1 MLHVALFEPEIA
13 PNTGSVARTCLAAG
27 ASLHL
32 IRPLGFRLS
41 DRKLARAG
49 MDYWDRVDPTVHASY
64 EAFRAAFAHAYGT
77 GRVFG
82 FTTRGERTH
91 WETAFVDG
99 AVLLF
104 GPESRG
110 LPDAVLG
117 EVAPVRIPMQPGAR
131 SLNVAVAVGVALFE
145 ATRSSKGQ

>member
-1 MLHVALFEPEIA
+1 MLHIALFEPEIA

-41 DRKLARAG
+41 DRQLARAG
-49 MDYWDRVDPTVHASY
+49 MDYWDRVDRTVHASY
-64 EAFRAAFAHAYGT
+64 EAFQAAFEHAYDA

-91 WETAFVDG
+91 WETIFADG
-99 AVLLF
+99 DVLLF

-110 LPDAVLG
+110 LPDAVLD
-117 EVAPVRIPMQPGAR
+117 EVVPVRIPMERSTR
-131 SLNVAVAVGVALFE
+131 SLNVAVAVGIGLFE
-145 ATRSSKGQ
+145 ATRTSNGE